1 VDGVIVA
8 PLRHHARDTDPRAPV
23 TTTSPTATTRDQ
35 AQQLLTRLAG
45 EDATLRDDQAA
56 AIGALVDDRSRVLLV
71 QRTGW
76 GKSAVYWITTALR
89 RAAGGGP
96 TLVVSPL
103 LALMRDQVA
112 AARKLGLVAE
122 TVNSTNVDDW
132 EEILARLDADE
143 LDVLLISPERL
154 NSASFRPALAP
165 LAARLGLL
173 VVDEAHCISDWGHD
187 FRPDYR
193 RIRDLLATLPAGTP
207 VLACTA
213 TANERV
219 TDDVAAQLG
228 TVVATLRGRLGRD
241 SLQLA
246 VVDLPDA
253 ESRLAWLDGFV
264 RRHRPVHG
272 RAGVI
277 YTLTV
282 DDTDRV
288 ASFLSS
294 RGLEVAA
301 YSSAVAPE
309 DRHEVEDALLAN
321 QLDAVVA
328 TSALGMGYDK
338 PDLAFVVH
346 LGAPSSPVAYYQQV
360 GRAGRGIDRAEV
372 VLLPTAKDEA
382 IWRHFDLAGIPTEA
396 ETDAV
401 LSALDTDQPRSLPAL
416 EQSVNARRSRLE
428 LLLKVLDVDGAV
440 ERVAGGWIATGQPWR
455 YDAGRYRA
463 LADLRRS
470 EHAAMRALVRGDVDG
485 CLMRFLTG
493 LLDDPSASACGR
505 CGGCTGWTPEV
516 TLDPDVRDAART
528 FLRGRDVEV
537 FPRRQWPSGLGEDRG
552 RIAAEH
558 RAEVGRAL
566 SGGDESGWG
575 STVDALLDRSAAGR
589 FDDGYAELL
598 DEAIDGIVEVLRR
611 WDWRARPAS
620 IVPVPSRTHPRLLTD
635 VVARIGAIGKLPVVE
650 ALVRAADRPSQTQM
664 ENSAHLAGNALESYA
679 VDPAAAAA
687 LPAGPVLLVDVA
699 TGSGWT
705 LAAVT
710 YRLQSVHPAPVL
722 PLVLTSRP

>member
-1 VDGVIVA
+1 M
-8 PLRHHARDTDPRAPV
+8 PTM
-23 TTTSPTATTRDQ
+23 TTTAAESQR
-35 AQQLLTRLAG
+35 LLTQLAG
-45 EDATLRDDQAA
+45 PEAMLRDDQAA
-56 AIGALVDDRSRVLLV
+56 AIAALVDDQSRVLLV

-76 GKSAVYWITTALR
+76 GKSAVYWISTALR

-112 AARKLGLVAE
+112 AARRLGLDAE
-122 TVNSTNVDDW
+122 TVNSTNPDDW
-132 EEILARLDADE
+132 QAILDRLDRDE

-154 NSASFRPALAP
+154 NSPSFRPALAP

-193 RIRDLLATLPAGTP
+193 RIGDLLGTLAEDTP

-213 TANERV
+213 TANQRV

-228 TVVATLRGRLGRD
+228 DRVVTLRGRLGRN

-253 ESRLAWLDGFV
+253 ETRLAWLDGFV
-264 RRHRPVHG
+264 RRHRPDHG

-288 ASFLSS
+288 ASFLRA
-294 RGLEVAA
+294 RGLTVPA
-301 YSSAVAPE
+301 YSSAVEPAQRQAIE
-309 DRHEVEDALLAN
+309 DDLLAN
-321 QLDAVVA
+321 RLDAVVS

-360 GRAGRGIDRAEV
+360 GRAGRAIERAEV

-382 IWRHFDLAGIPTEA
+382 IWRHFDLAGIPSQA

-401 LSALDTDQPRSLPAL
+401 LDALDVDRPTSLPAL
-416 EQSVNARRSRLE
+416 ERQVNARRSRLE

-440 ERVAGGWIATGQPWR
+440 ERARGGWLATGAGWTYDHDR
-455 YDAGRYRA
+455 YDQLAG
-463 LADLRRS
+463 LRRS
-470 EHAAMRALVRGDVDG
+470 EHAAMRRLTRGEVDG

-493 LLDDPSASACGR
+493 LLDDPHADACGR
-505 CGGCTGWTPEV
+505 CGGCTGWAPDVEP
-516 TLDPDVRDAART
+516 DPDVVAEARR
-528 FLRGRDVEV
+528 FLRGRDVPL
-537 FPRRQWPSGLGEDRG
+537 FPRRQWPPGLDEVRG
-552 RIAAEH
+552 RIAQDR
-558 RAEVGRAL
+558 RAEVGRAVA
-566 SGGDESGWG
+566 GGDGSGWSG
-575 STVDALLDRSAAGR
+575 AVTELLDASTEQR
-589 FDDGYAELL
+589 FDDRYAELL
-598 DEAIDGIVEVLRR
+598 AEVVDGIVGVLQR
-611 WDWRARPAS
+611 WEWPARPTA
-620 IVPVPSRTHPRLLTD
+620 IVAVPSRTHPRLLAD
-635 VVARIGAIGKLPVVE
+635 LVERIGSLGRLPAVPAVV
-650 ALVRAADRPSQTQM
+650 RTADRPAQATMS
-664 ENSAHLAGNALESYA
+664 NSAHLATNALAAYGIDEH
-679 VDPAAAAA
+679 AAAE
-687 LPAGPVLLVDVA
+687 LPRGPVLLVDV
-699 TGSGWT
+699 TTDSGWT
-705 LAAVT
+705 VAAVT
-710 YRLQSVHPAPVL
+710 YRLRAVHDAPVL
-722 PLVLTSRP
+722 PLVLASRP